1 MNKNVVL
8 NKNTIVL
15 FVLNIL
21 AILSCFLFRTYF
33 IKLGY
38 LKNLV
43 NIAMILNI
51 IIIIIGILFNVI
63 LLIHP
68 NKFKIRQSIII
79 MVIVF
84 LIYLIIN
91 TLGVNLIN
99 KKITFSYN
107 KTSDKLFSYCNSFE
121 CDKYNTKVNGKNRD
135 FIINKSY
142 IDFNGVKNEVEIHT
156 IYDLKGVK
164 KVKAVVYCQ
173 NEMFSEYLINE
184 QVKSY
189 FYNFNVA
196 TDESL
201 IKKAF
206 DDRFTGDVKKD
217 NITYKVEEV
226 YNDGIL
232 TNLKTIIEAKIR

>member
-21 AILSCFLFRTYF
+21 TILSCFLFRTYF
-33 IKLGY
+33 ITLGY
-38 LKNLV
+38 LKNLIDV
-43 NIAMILNI
+43 VMMLNI

>member
-33 IKLGY
+33 ITLGY
-38 LKNLV
+38 LKNLIDV
-43 NIAMILNI
+43 VMILNT

-79 MVIVF
+79 TVIVF

-107 KTSDKLFSYCNSFE
+107 KTSDKLFSYCNRFE

-142 IDFNGVKNEVEIHT
+142 IDFNGVKNDVEIHT
-156 IYDLKGVK
+156 TYDLKGVK
-164 KVKAVVYCQ
+164 KVKAIVYCQ

-184 QVKSY
+184 QIKNY
-189 FYNFNVA
+189 FSNFNIA

-201 IKKAF
+201 IKRAF
-206 DDRFTGDVKKD
+206 DDRFTSDVKKD

>member
-21 AILSCFLFRTYF
+21 TILSCFLFRTYF
-33 IKLGY
+33 ITLGY
-38 LKNLV
+38 LKNLIDV
-43 NIAMILNI
+43 VMILNI

-63 LLIHP
+63 LLMYP
-68 NKFKIRQSIII
+68 NKFKIKKSIII

-84 LIYLIIN
+84 LLYLSIN
-91 TLGVNLIN
+91 IVGINIIN
-99 KKITFSYN
+99 KKLTLSYN
-107 KTSDKLFSYCNSFE
+107 KISNQLFSYCNNFE
-121 CDKYNTKVNGKNRD
+121 CEKYDTKINGWNRD

-142 IDFNGVKNEVEIHT
+142 IDFNGVKNDVEIHT

-164 KVKAVVYCQ
+164 KVKAIVYCQ

-184 QVKSY
+184 QIKNY
-189 FYNFNVA
+189 FSNFNIVI
-196 TDESL
+196 DESL

-206 DDRFTGDVKKD
+206 DDRFIGSVKKD
-217 NITYKVEEV
+217 NIIYKVEEI
-226 YNDGIL
+226 YDDGIL
-232 TNLKTIIEAKIR
+232 TNLKTIIETKIR

>member
-1 MNKNVVL
+1 MNKSIVL

-38 LKNLV
+38 LKSLV
-43 NIAMILNI
+43 NVVMILNI

-63 LLIHP
+63 LLMYP

-79 MVIVF
+79 MIIVF
-84 LIYLIIN
+84 LVYLIIN
-91 TLGVNLIN
+91 IVGINIIN
-99 KKITFSYN
+99 KKLTFSYN
-107 KTSDKLFSYCNSFE
+107 KISNQLFSYCNNFE
-121 CDKYNTKVNGKNRD
+121 CDEYNTKINGQNRD

-142 IDFNGVKNEVEIHT
+142 IDFNGVKNDVEIHT

-164 KVKAVVYCQ
+164 KVKAIVYCQ

-184 QVKSY
+184 QIKNY
-189 FYNFNVA
+189 FSNFDVVI
-196 TDESL
+196 DETL

-206 DDRFTGDVKKD
+206 DDRFIGNVKK
-217 NITYKVEEV
+217 NNTTYKVEEV

-232 TNLKTIIEAKIR
+232 INLKTIIETKIR

>member
-107 KTSDKLFSYCNSFE
+107 KTSDKLFSYCSSFE
-121 CDKYNTKVNGKNRD
+121 CDKYNTKVNGQNRD

-189 FYNFNVA
+189 FSNFNVA

-201 IKKAF
+201 IKRAF
-206 DDRFTGDVKKD
+206 DDRFTGNVKKD